1 MELMLLPRLV
11 LYAAILTT
19 RLWRAL
25 RAPLTYWESRV
36 RAKREHEL
44 ALLHLQLESQQ
55 ALVRD
60 MAGLMRGS
68 LESVAQATAAQ
79 QELFKTWL
87 DGFKTTEVPTATT
100 IRETDE
106 IQMALARE
114 ADALRA
120 SGVPVHLTPFDTV
133 AWMNGQVGPEQTL
146 ANLGVDVAAL
156 QRHLQ

>member
-1 MELMLLPRLV
+1 MLLTRLV
-11 LYAAILTT
+11 LYTALLST

-25 RAPLTYWESRV
+25 RSPLTWWESRV
-36 RAKREHEL
+36 AAQRAHEL
-44 ALLHLQLESQQ
+44 ALVNLQLAAQQ
-55 ALVRD
+55 SLVRD
-60 MAGLMRGS
+60 MAGLMQGS
-68 LESVAQATAAQ
+68 LEAVAQATAAQ
-79 QELFKTWL
+79 QALFKTWL
-87 DGFKTTEVPTATT
+87 DGFTTTEVPTATT

-133 AWMNGQVGPEQTL
+133 AWMNGQAEPEQTL
-146 ANLGVDVAAL
+146 SHLGVDVEAL